1 MVIFHGIVNFRRK
14 VIINDVVDFLR
25 MVAIR
30 WSDTTWSVSGWSFD
44 GFLRELV
51 DGSDARLIYFATMMV
66 MADSV
71 SALATT
77 ATSESKT
84 SFEID
89 YTNNQFLL
97 DGEPFRYISGSIH
110 YFRIHPS
117 LWRDRLYRVR
127 ALGFNAI
134 QYYIPWNF
142 HEIQEGQYDFSG
154 WRDFVNFTQ
163 TAHELGMWTL
173 LRIGPYICGEWENGG
188 LPYWL
193 MNKAE
198 NIKMRSADRD
208 FTTAVLKWFRV
219 LLPKVKPLMRNN
231 GGPADPEWSLK
242 CGYTPGT
249 YPTIDFGPDTP
260 EMINHYFEMQM
271 KYAVRGP
278 LVNSEFYAG
287 WFTRWGVRNQTLPST
302 ASIIKSIQ
310 HMYDVGANF
319 NFYMIHGGTNF
330 GFWNGAEPQGP
341 VITSYDYFAPISE
354 AGDITEKY
362 LAIRDFISG
371 IPDWKNKPLPVPK
384 NSKKKAYGK
393 IKLNRPRNSIRD
405 MFGKHSDR
413 KGCITSKYPPNA
425 EKLNGSLG
433 FIAYETTVQNACGT
447 LSIPKFKDFAYV
459 ITSDTNGRGERYEG
473 TLTYSFN
480 GVQKHELN
488 ITKCRNGTQQLVILV
503 ENQGRQNWE
512 TINDHKGIIGDVYL
526 NGQKVT
532 NWNSCAPWINFPYEI
547 NTEEKSQE
555 KSALKPITLY
565 VPAALLKKGT
575 NQLEFI
581 EFERQPK
588 SCMKENKCFITFVD
602 KPIWNFENVTETDQI
617 DQRMFRRKHQYRI

>member
-1 MVIFHGIVNFRRK
+1 MLENSLSTMNF
-14 VIINDVVDFLR
+14 
-25 MVAIR
+25 
-30 WSDTTWSVSGWSFD
+30 
-44 GFLRELV
+44 
-51 DGSDARLIYFATMMV
+51 
-66 MADSV
+66 
-71 SALATT
+71 
-77 ATSESKT
+77 
-84 SFEID
+84 
-89 YTNNQFLL
+89 
-97 DGEPFRYISGSIH
+97 P
-110 YFRIHPS
+110 
-117 LWRDRLYRVR
+117 
-127 ALGFNAI
+127 
-134 QYYIPWNF
+134 
-142 HEIQEGQYDFSG
+142 
-154 WRDFVNFTQ
+154 
-163 TAHELGMWTL
+163 
-173 LRIGPYICGEWENGG
+173 GPYICGEWENGG

-198 NIKMRSADRD
+198 NIKMRSSDRD

-231 GGPADPEWSLK
+231 GGPVLMVQIENEYGMYDACDNKYTEWLRDITHDMLGEVVLYTTDPEWSLK

-287 WFTRWGVRNQTLPST
+287 WFTRWGVRNQTFPST
-302 ASIIKSIQ
+302 ASIIKSMQ

-362 LAIRDFISG
+362 LAIRDFING

-393 IKLNRPRNSIRD
+393 IKLSRPRNSIRD

-433 FIAYETTVQNACGT
+433 FIAYETTVQNVCGT

-459 ITSDTNGRGERYEG
+459 ITSGTNDRGDRYEG

-532 NWNSCAPWINFPYEI
+532 NWRSCAPWINFPYEI

-555 KSALKPITLY
+555 KPTLKPNDLLDPFGGFWAEFE
-565 VPAALLKKGT
+565 VDDPADTFLDPSGWGKGVV
-575 NQLEFI
+575 FI
-581 EFERQPK
+581 NKYHNIGRYWVTQGPQVSLFTQNKRLSQMKERLGEFERITQLFIRHPIL
-588 SCMKENKCFITFVD
+588 SKE
-602 KPIWNFENVTETDQI
+602 
-617 DQRMFRRKHQYRI
+617 